1 MPNYRR
7 YRVPGGTYF
16 FTVVTYRRR
25 RFLTSEIARKSL
37 RDAIATVRADR
48 PFAMPAIIL
57 LPEHLHAIW
66 TLPRGDDDYP
76 TRWRRIKEEFTESW
90 LAAGGTEAPL
100 TASRRKRKERGVWQ
114 RRYWE
119 HLIENEHDFERHFDY
134 IHYNSVKH
142 GETKCPKDWPYSS
155 FHRWVETGV
164 YDAIWGC
171 SHRRPLSFDDL
182 DETAMEYHLD
192 DEGPIA

>member
-7 YRVPGGTYF
+7 YRVPGGTFF

-25 RFLTSEIARKSL
+25 RFLTSDLARKCL
-37 RDAIATVRADR
+37 RDAIDTVRADW
-48 PFAMPAIIL
+48 PFEMPAIIL
-57 LPEHLHAIW
+57 LPEHLHTIW

-100 TASRRKRKERGVWQ
+100 TPSRRKRKERGVWQ

-119 HLIENEHDFERHFDY
+119 HLVENEHDFDRHFDY
-134 IHYNSVKH
+134 IHYNPVKH
-142 GETKCPKDWPYSS
+142 GEVKCPGDWLYSS
-155 FHRWVETGV
+155 FHRWVKWGV
-164 YDAIWGC
+164 YESEWGC
-171 SHRRPLSFDDL
+171 SHRGRLAFDDL
-182 DETAMEYHLD
+182 DETAMEFHLD
-192 DEGPIA
+192 DE